1 MPGLAAVIPSM
12 GASEGSIFGMANSLS
27 RVISISL
34 KAVGGE
40 DGGRSTLLCD
50 MAVTFGIIGAG
61 LLREWVKPVGVF
73 SLSNFPNCILGLAV
87 VILSMGAVAAGEGSI
102 FGVANSLSRVI
113 SISSLEAVG
122 SEDGGRSTLLCDM
135 ATASFNR
142 TGGGNEVGI
151 EVTEGITS
159 KMLGAGLLR
168 GTRMRGGNKVCVE
181 SLAVARDGP
190 AIDWEET
197 EEVMFRMPGSQLV
210 KTMTLVKVYTKTYPA
225 APTV

>member
-12 GASEGSIFGMANSLS
+12 GVSEGSIFGMANSLS
-27 RVISISL
+27 RVISISV

-50 MAVTFGIIGAG
+50 MAVEVTFGIIGVG
-61 LLREWVKPVGVF
+61 LLREWVKPVDVS

-87 VILSMGAVAAGEGSI
+87 VILSMGAGAAGEGSI

-122 SEDGGRSTLLCDM
+122 SEEGGKSTLLCDM
-135 ATASFNR
+135 ATVSFNR

-168 GTRMRGGNKVCVE
+168 GTWMRGGNKVCVE

-190 AIDWEET
+190 A
-197 EEVMFRMPGSQLV
+197 
-210 KTMTLVKVYTKTYPA
+210 
-225 APTV
+225 